1 VGERHICP
9 IAWVAASSDL
19 QRVVAET
26 NGCMR
31 RIRIGSGGTTS
42 VVEMTD
48 NPTLSTI
55 ERLELAADSGTG
67 VTFVGASMAAEA
79 GPVQVSWSEIHDDAR
94 AVGAALQARGL
105 VPGDHVAILGPT
117 SRELITI
124 VRGCWMAGLASMVLP
139 LPMRMGSLDV
149 FIDSTRG
156 RILHGDAK
164 LLLIDELLADFY
176 SPAEGDPPILPM
188 KAVMPGATNVP
199 TGDALEIP
207 AHDPERL
214 VILQYTSGSTSE
226 PKGVMIPDRVL
237 SANIDACAEA
247 AELNSDDAMVS
258 WLPLY
263 HDMGLVG
270 FLALPMTKGVDL
282 VQAAPQDF
290 LAHPGNWMQW
300 LSDYRATATAGPNFS
315 WVLATRALKRMKDL
329 DLSHLTVALSG
340 AEPVDPKAV
349 DAFVAEASRFG
360 FTAGGMFPAF
370 GMAEVAIGGT
380 FPPRRRGLVTDT
392 VDRIVLETQRVAK
405 PVEIHDEDELGLTAR
420 QLPLLGKPVPGLEM
434 KVVDPE
440 TFEEL
445 PERHVGELLLRGT
458 SVTPGYYKRP
468 DATAALFHD
477 GWLLTGD
484 LAYVLDGELVLC
496 GRIKDVIIVGGRNVF
511 PEDIERAVGPLDGVR
526 AGNVIAF
533 GMEGYKGKESVVVVA
548 EVRVSDTSGG
558 LEEIRERIHH
568 RTLEVCGLPPRDVM
582 LVTPGTLPKT
592 SSGKLQRAKC
602 RDEYL
607 NEELA
612 LIE

>member
-1 VGERHICP
+1 M
-9 IAWVAASSDL
+9 SD
-19 QRVVAET
+19 
-26 NGCMR
+26 
-31 RIRIGSGGTTS
+31 TTS
-42 VVEMTD
+42 
-48 NPTLSTI
+48 LSTI
-55 ERLELAADSGTG
+55 HRLETAADSGTG
-67 VTFVGASMAAEA
+67 VTFVGSSMAVGGE
-79 GPVQVSWSEIHDDAR
+79 PVSVSWAEIHDDAR

-124 VRGCWMAGLASMVLP
+124 IRGCWMAGLASMVLP

-164 LLLIDELLADFY
+164 LLLIDDLLADFY
-176 SPAEGDPPILPM
+176 VAADGDPPILPM
-188 KAVMPGATNVP
+188 KSVMPGAANVP
-199 TGDALEIP
+199 SGEALEIP

-237 SANIDACAEA
+237 SANIDALSEA
-247 AELNSDDAMVS
+247 ADMGRDERLVS

-270 FLALPMTKGVDL
+270 FLAMPMTKGVDL

-300 LSDYRATATAGPNFS
+300 ISDHRATATAGPNFS

-329 DLSHLTVALSG
+329 DLSNLTVALSG

-349 DAFVAEASRFG
+349 DAFVAEAGRFG
-360 FTAGGMFPAF
+360 FTPGGMFPAF
-370 GMAEVAIGGT
+370 GMAEVAIAGT

-405 PVEIHDEDELGLTAR
+405 QVEIHDEDELGLTAR

-434 KVVDPE
+434 KVVNPE

-477 GWLLTGD
+477 GWLCTGD
-484 LAYVLDGELVLC
+484 LAYLLDGELVLC

-558 LEEIRERIHH
+558 LDDIRDRIHH

-612 LIE
+612 LVTS

>member
-1 VGERHICP
+1 
-9 IAWVAASSDL
+9 
-19 QRVVAET
+19 
-26 NGCMR
+26 
-31 RIRIGSGGTTS
+31 
-42 VVEMTD
+42 MTD
-48 NPTLSTI
+48 NRTLSTV

-67 VTFVGASMAAEA
+67 VTFVGASMTSDA

-149 FIDSTRG
+149 FVDSTRG

-164 LLLIDELLADFY
+164 LLLIDDLLADFY
-176 SPAEGDPPILPM
+176 VAAEGDPPIMAM
-188 KAVMPGATNVP
+188 KAIMPGAPNVP
-199 TGDALEIP
+199 TGDALELP

-247 AELNSDDAMVS
+247 AELDRDDAMVS

-329 DLSHLTVALSG
+329 DLSRLTVALSG

-405 PVEIHDEDELGLTAR
+405 PVVIHDEDELGLTAR

-468 DATAALFHD
+468 DATAALFHE
-477 GWLLTGD
+477 GWLCTGD
-484 LAYVLDGELVLC
+484 LAYILDGELVLC

-548 EVRVSDTSGG
+548 EVRVSDSSGG
-558 LEEIRERIHH
+558 LDEIRERIHH

-612 LIE
+612 LAD